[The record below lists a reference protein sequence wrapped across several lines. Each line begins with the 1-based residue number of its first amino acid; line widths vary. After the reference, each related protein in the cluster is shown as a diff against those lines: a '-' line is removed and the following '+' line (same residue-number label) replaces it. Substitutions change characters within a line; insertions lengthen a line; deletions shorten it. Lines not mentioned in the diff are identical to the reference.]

1 MGRDIKQLHP
11 RLQQKIAELK
21 QMCSGE
27 GLILGIGEC
36 FRSVAEQDALY
47 AQGRTAPGSVVTNAP
62 GSSYSSQHQWG
73 IAFDFFKN
81 VSGHAYDDIAFFD
94 RVGALGKSIGLGW
107 GGDWTSPVDKP
118 HLYLPDWG
126 STPARL
132 KQQYGTFEA
141 FRSTWSAGGTSGG
154 SSGSAGGSSSGSAS
168 SASAYSFQTPTIRLG
183 STGIAVLLLQ
193 EILLP
198 RGFYRGTLDRSFGN
212 QTREAVRSYQI
223 SRNGASGAAD
233 GIVGSTTSV
242 SYTHLANCRL
252 PVLQKYGCS
261 PSNSLAV
268 PVVAAYIHN
277 MLRRG
282 CNLQEAVRALKPYP
296 AQSRKKTDD
305 GIPFAEK
312 EREVPVVLLVDGD
325 VRRGT
330 LFCEIILDQLLEKY
344 GIEATA
350 LTSEMSERYDI
361 RVRVFLSTLQIAD
374 DVYFMQTHYKTDL
387 IFIVADVY
395 EYSDICRRLESDLKV
410 FIEDRRVK
418 MTTDE
423 SSVILGRE
431 QVADAI
437 YYALT

>member
-154 SSGSAGGSSSGSAS
+154 SPGSAGGSSSGSAS

-233 GIVGSTTSV
+233 GIVGSTTWADLLGLSA
-242 SYTHLANCRL
+242 SGG
-252 PVLQKYGCS
+252 KYA
-261 PSNSLAV
+261 PE
-268 PVVAAYIHN
+268 VVKKGS
-277 MLRRG
+277 RG
-282 CNLQEAVRALKPYP
+282 A
-296 AQSRKKTDD
+296 S
-305 GIPFAEK
+305 
-312 EREVPVVLLVDGD
+312 VLLVQEILHARGIYQGELDWIFGTQTEAAVIAYQKSRNGGAGPVDGIVGKKCWKD
-325 VRRGT
+325 M
-330 LFCEIILDQLLEKY
+330 I
-344 GIEATA
+344 A
-350 LTSEMSERYDI
+350 L
-361 RVRVFLSTLQIAD
+361 
-374 DVYFMQTHYKTDL
+374 
-387 IFIVADVY
+387 
-395 EYSDICRRLESDLKV
+395 
-410 FIEDRRVK
+410 
-418 MTTDE
+418 
-423 SSVILGRE
+423 
-431 QVADAI
+431 
-437 YYALT
+437 

>member
-1 MGRDIKQLHP
+1 MIDTGIRNEKLHCNHFQ
-11 RLQQKIAELK
+11 RVIFGQQESRENTITHGTLCAEIFDA
-21 QMCSGE
+21 CTE
-27 GLILGIGEC
+27 DYELIN
-36 FRSVAEQDALY
+36 FQV
-47 AQGRTAPGSVVTNAP
+47 
-62 GSSYSSQHQWG
+62 
-73 IAFDFFKN
+73 
-81 VSGHAYDDIAFFD
+81 
-94 RVGALGKSIGLGW
+94 
-107 GGDWTSPVDKP
+107 
-118 HLYLPDWG
+118 LPDGTGAEKTWG
-126 STPARL
+126 YIADLKEAMQKCLEFTPDIICMSAVTSRL
-132 KQQYGTFEA
+132 SDSQELYEISKKLSEQALIVAALDNRQFITVPASYPFV
-141 FRSTWSAGGTSGG
+141 AGVQSDREG
-154 SSGSAGGSSSGSAS
+154 
-168 SASAYSFQTPTIRLG
+168 R
-183 STGIAVLLLQ
+183 
-193 EILLP
+193 LLP
-198 RGFYRGTLDRSFGN
+198 GEVAWY
-212 QTREAVRSYQI
+212 EADNYYANI
-223 SRNGASGAAD
+223 
-233 GIVGSTTSV
+233 
-242 SYTHLANCRL
+242 YANCRL